1 MIEIDGKIISKEI
14 FEKKFVCDLSSC
26 KGACCVEG
34 DSGAPLLKSEI
45 KELKKIHKKVKSYM
59 SEKGLEVVEKKGV
72 YVVDQEGDLTTPLI
86 NDRECAYV
94 VFENGISKCAIEKA
108 YIDKKI
114 NFKKPISCHLYPI
127 RVKNYESFQ
136 GINIHD
142 WHVCKPACEC
152 GQKLKVPVFKFLKSA
167 IIRKWG
173 LEFYNQLNQAF
184 DQFFLKK

>member
-14 FEKKFVCDLSSC
+14 FEKKFACDLSSC

-72 YVVDQEGDLTTPLI
+72 YVVDQEGDLTTPLV
-86 NDRECAYV
+86 NERECAYV

-114 NFKKPISCHLYPI
+114 NFKK
-127 RVKNYESFQ
+127 F
-136 GINIHD
+136 
-142 WHVCKPACEC
+142 A
-152 GQKLKVPVFKFLKSA
+152 
-167 IIRKWG
+167 IRKITSRMANTWTKG
-173 LEFYNQLNQAF
+173 SGKSNTCMENSKTTTKWIFKL
-184 DQFFLKK
+184 

>member
-1 MIEIDGKIISKEI
+1 MIEIEGKIISKEI

-72 YVVDQEGDLTTPLI
+72 YVVDQEGDLTTPLV

-127 RVKNYESFQ
+127 RITEYEKFDAINYESNK
-136 GINIHD
+136 ICSSA
-142 WHVCKPACEC
+142 CKLGDEM
-152 GQKLKVPVFKFLKSA
+152 QIPVFKFLKEPL
-167 IIRKWG
+167 IRKYG
-173 LEFYNQLNQAF
+173 QQFYNELNEVSKV
-184 DQFFLKK
+184 L

>member
-59 SEKGLEVVEKKGV
+59 SEKGLEIVEKKGF
-72 YVVDQEGDLTTPLI
+72 YVIDQEGDLTTPLV

-127 RVKNYESFQ
+127 RITEYEKFDAINYESNK
-136 GINIHD
+136 I
-142 WHVCKPACEC
+142 CSSACNLGNEM
-152 GQKLKVPVFKFLKSA
+152 QIPVFKFLKEPL
-167 IIRKWG
+167 IRKYG
-173 LEFYNQLNQAF
+173 QQFYNELSEVSKV
-184 DQFFLKK
+184 L